1 MKTGLSEKI
10 FDCLNVVFFI
20 ALAVLM
26 FYPLWYVIMY
36 SFSDPNIITFG
47 NMYLKPTGFTL
58 ATYRNIMRQ
67 RTIYTGTQ
75 NSIFITFFGTLIN
88 LAVLYLTAYPLS
100 RDNLTGRKPIFA
112 YFIFTML
119 FSGGMIPTYLVV
131 RQFNMIDTLWA
142 LIIPNAL
149 SIYYM
154 LILIKFFKSIPE
166 SLFESAKLDG
176 ASELYIVF
184 KIVLPLSLASLA
196 SIGLFCAVGHWNSYL
211 SAMIYL
217 NHVERFPLQYIL
229 FGMLSRSFNPGDMG
243 GINEIRVTPESIKM
257 AAVVIS
263 LVPIL
268 LVYPF
273 IQKYFM
279 SGVMLGSVKG

>member
-1 MKTGLSEKI
+1 MKAQIAEKI
-10 FDCLNVVFFI
+10 FDFLNILFFA
-20 ALAVLM
+20 ALAIIML
-26 FYPLWYVIMY
+26 YPLWYVIMY
-36 SFSDPNIITFG
+36 SFSDPNIVSLG
-47 NMYLKPTGFTL
+47 NMYLRPTKFTL
-58 ATYRNIMRQ
+58 ATYEYMLRQ
-67 RTIYTGTQ
+67 RTIYSGIK
-75 NSIFITFFGTLIN
+75 NSIFVTVVGTLIN
-88 LAVLYLTAYPLS
+88 LTALYLTAYPLS
-100 RDNLTGRKPIFA
+100 RDNFTGRKYILA

-119 FSGGMIPTYLVV
+119 FNGGMVPTYLVV
-131 RQFNMIDTLWA
+131 RGANLVNSLWA
-142 LIIPNAL
+142 LVIPNAL
-149 SIYYM
+149 SVYYM
-154 LILIKFFKSIPE
+154 LILIKFFKTIPE

-211 SAMIYL
+211 SAMLYL
-217 NHVERFPLQYIL
+217 NKVEKFPLQYIL
-229 FGMLSRSFNPGDMG
+229 YGMLSRSINPGDSG
-243 GINEIRVTPESIKM
+243 FKDLRVTPMNIKM